1 MQNPKDK
8 REIILDSRMRKVF
21 GVDSFT
27 MFRYVYGHVD
37 EFVPNARADK

>member
-1 MQNPKDK
+1 
-8 REIILDSRMRKVF
+8 MRKVF